1 MEFKYSISLLFSNMG
16 YVLKIFLWVLLTM
29 LITACIG
36 AAILIPVFDAL
47 AVEPQVA
54 TAYGELSGEVNA
66 FLDGGVSIRSFITEA
81 GKDCLML
88 IRAVGDAGGLV
99 AALVICLIFLYA
111 LYTFLVTLSY
121 YPTSYAIDKLMSSNM
136 RIGLASSAA
145 LNFRQALKFALCRLL
160 ISLPID
166 IALLVVGALLFA
178 GLFIGIGIF
187 AFPVMLVII
196 IAVLGLRA
204 CFFAGWLPRLLFV
217 KGESYY
223 TSFGRSLR
231 SVKVNIKGLMKAFTI
246 TFFASIALISTMAI
260 PTFGLVVVVIP
271 AINYFLFRAIE
282 LVGYY
287 KMNGLSFYTDA
298 ANVVNTVEFGYRAQN
313 QTDAVRV
320 DGDEE

>member
-16 YVLKIFLWVLLTM
+16 YVLKIFLWVLLTL

-178 GLFIGIGIF
+178 GLFIGIG
-187 AFPVMLVII
+187 M
-196 IAVLGLRA
+196 
-204 CFFAGWLPRLLFV
+204 PRLLFV

-231 SVKVNIKGLMKAFTI
+231 SVKVNIKGLMKAYTI